1 MLNGNLLVATIDGVP
16 STVTLQNHVVDAY
29 QKGALP
35 LNTLANA
42 VLAKYDEQRLQ
53 VEENY
58 NLQMS
63 RDEEQIQIR
72 GIK

>member
-1 MLNGNLLVATIDGVP
+1 
-16 STVTLQNHVVDAY
+16 VTLQNHVVDAY